1 MTDTLFKPAA
11 DTSNTF
17 RWKDVKT
24 FFVRSQYNELL
35 KLVLTEYAKQ
45 YPPNIRNPKDQRPP
59 KFLNPEIC
67 LTIAACKDADCI
79 DSAYITSN
87 TVSRSISSPVDTGE
101 PLGLHA
107 QFLKANNDFLN
118 VQAEFEVAERTA
130 KFTKN
135 EENNA
140 QLKEAANQLKH
151 LKKLR
156 ETAEDAYQ
164 NSLKTTEL
172 AFENAK
178 TQVENAKRN
187 FNFDRSIVNEIKFR
201 EAEKT
206 YQEAELAAKSASKD
220 VVATARGNEIC
231 KDIEADYF
239 CMPIFNYTRKLSLT
253 KIPKIDGSDAS
264 VIDLT
269 FNTNGLTVGAL
280 IWLYYYERM
289 GIFKILGALMDDY
302 NYRGKYTISGSRKD
316 SKNAEIAYSA
326 LMDAI
331 CTLYRTGISSNQRD
345 RICTYQRVL
354 GVSIENNL
362 GIDSEKNKGFMQTF
376 SKLLDYML
384 EYYKAKQLA
393 TAINTGN
400 KVRSSVAT
408 QTSIGDTINLLQQQF
423 EPLQYGRNQINTFL
437 GIATVHA
444 TLCLISML
452 RKEIGIPDQYDKPEE
467 FIPAAYDILVAKSS
481 RPLTLNETNRFIVFD
496 NCATYGYRLLTDI
509 ETLDLSVLSTAGNG
523 SKMDIWL
530 DDVENLVEGY
540 RNAYAS
546 VPEGVE
552 AIV

>member
-1 MTDTLFKPAA
+1 MADTLFKPVA
-11 DTSNTF
+11 DTLNTF

-24 FFVRSQYNELL
+24 FFVRSQYNELMR
-35 KLVLTEYAKQ
+35 LVFNEYINQ
-45 YPPNIRNPKDQRPP
+45 YPRIDKEGKVLNQP
-59 KFLNPEIC
+59 KFLDAAIC
-67 LTIAACKDADCI
+67 LTIAACKDADCM

-87 TVSRSISSPVDTGE
+87 TVSRAISSPVDTGE

-118 VQAEFEVAERTA
+118 VQAEFDVAERTA
-130 KFTKN
+130 KFAKN

-220 VVATARGNEIC
+220 VVTAQGNETC
-231 KDIEADYF
+231 RDIEADYF
-239 CMPIFNYTRKLSLT
+239 CMPIFKYERKISLT
-253 KIPKIDGSDAS
+253 KIPQDENQKP
-264 VIDLT
+264 VINLAYT
-269 FNTNGLTVGAL
+269 TNGLTVGAL

-316 SKNAEIAYSA
+316 SRGAEIAYST
-326 LMDAI
+326 LMDTI

-362 GIDSEKNKGFMQTF
+362 GIDSEKNVGFMQTF
-376 SKLLDYML
+376 SKLIDYML

-400 KVRSSVAT
+400 QVRSSVAT
-408 QTSIGDTINLLQQQF
+408 QTSIRDTINLLQQQF
-423 EPLQYGRNQINTFL
+423 EPLQYGRNQVNTFL

-444 TLCLISML
+444 TLCLVNLL

-467 FIPAAYDILVAKSS
+467 FIPAAYDILVSKSARS
-481 RPLTLNETNRFIVFD
+481 LTLNESNRFIVFD

>member
-1 MTDTLFKPAA
+1 MERDMLFREVMAVNRYPRF
-11 DTSNTF
+11 SNFEYESIPSKVNATAV
-17 RWKDVKT
+17 REAIAYNSRTYSTWQPYEYAIYPKLGLRDVK
-24 FFVRSQYNELL
+24 
-35 KLVLTEYAKQ
+35 
-45 YPPNIRNPKDQRPP
+45 P
-59 KFLNPEIC
+59 
-67 LTIAACKDADCI
+67 
-79 DSAYITSN
+79 SA
-87 TVSRSISSPVDTGE
+87 E
-101 PLGLHA
+101 A
-107 QFLKANNDFLN
+107 F
-118 VQAEFEVAERTA
+118 AEALMKWQSE
-130 KFTKN
+130 
-135 EENNA
+135 
-140 QLKEAANQLKH
+140 
-151 LKKLR
+151 
-156 ETAEDAYQ
+156 
-164 NSLKTTEL
+164 
-172 AFENAK
+172 
-178 TQVENAKRN
+178 
-187 FNFDRSIVNEIKFR
+187 
-201 EAEKT
+201 
-206 YQEAELAAKSASKD
+206 
-220 VVATARGNEIC
+220 
-231 KDIEADYF
+231 
-239 CMPIFNYTRKLSLT
+239 
-253 KIPKIDGSDAS
+253 
-264 VIDLT
+264 
-269 FNTNGLTVGAL
+269 NGLTVGAL

-289 GIFKILGALMDDY
+289 GIFKILGVLMDDY

-362 GIDSEKNKGFMQTF
+362 GIDSEKNVGFMQTF

-444 TLCLISML
+444 TLCLVNLL

-467 FIPAAYDILVAKSS
+467 FIPAAYDILVSKSARS
-481 RPLTLNETNRFIVFD
+481 LTLNESNRFIVFD